1 MTQDQ
6 RYATIIAELR
16 KSKSAL
22 NLANLLSQ
30 DARIPTKAE
39 HEEVE
44 ELLRETLSH
53 LTMIWNNVNV

>member
-6 RYATIIAELR
+6 RYHTIVAELR
-16 KSKSAL
+16 KARSAL

-30 DARIPTKAE
+30 DARFPTKLE

-44 ELLRETLSH
+44 ELCRENLTH